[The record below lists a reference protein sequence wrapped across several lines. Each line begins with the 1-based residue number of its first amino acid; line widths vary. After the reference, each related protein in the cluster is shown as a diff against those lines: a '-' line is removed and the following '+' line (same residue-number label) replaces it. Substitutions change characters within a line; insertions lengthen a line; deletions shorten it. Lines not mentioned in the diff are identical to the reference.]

1 MIINNIRQLGV
12 LWVIMLLCIRCIR
25 VLQGRRGQMMEEMV
39 QLLLGGRTE
48 QSRCVVVNYVLSTN
62 Q

>member
-1 MIINNIRQLGV
+1 MQ
-12 LWVIMLLCIRCIR
+12 
-25 VLQGRRGQMMEEMV
+25 EMV

-48 QSRCVVVNYVLSTN
+48 QSRCVLVNYVLSTN